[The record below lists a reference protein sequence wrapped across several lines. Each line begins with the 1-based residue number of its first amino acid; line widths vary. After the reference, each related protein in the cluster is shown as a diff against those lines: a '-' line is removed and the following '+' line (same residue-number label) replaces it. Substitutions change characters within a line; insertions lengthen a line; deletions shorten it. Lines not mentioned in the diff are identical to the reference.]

1 MLSIRIRPVSTDC
14 SEGLTLPEKG
24 TFVLEM
30 SSLKEGQ
37 QEVLFTRQSLL
48 RLQRKS
54 DSSPVQEPKNKKRW
68 TTFLSYKMHPNF
80 GLTFSHKFASI
91 TFPHS
96 VTPLIKLFLP
106 VYLKFSSTRLRSIA
120 KTSGFVLQEV
130 SLSFFASCDALLA
143 WGNSLFFQSKAALLE
158 SVLRMRKGDAWHG
171 HHTQPTQTLLT

>member
-54 DSSPVQEPKNKKRW
+54 DSSPVQEPKNKKRR
-68 TTFLSYKMHPNF
+68 TTFLSYKMLPNF
-80 GLTFSHKFASI
+80 GLTFSREFASI

-106 VYLKFSSTRLRSIA
+106 VHLKFSSTQLRFTA

-130 SLSFFASCDALLA
+130 SLSFASCDALLA

-158 SVLRMRKGDAWHG
+158 SMLRMRKGDA
-171 HHTQPTQTLLT
+171 

>member
-1 MLSIRIRPVSTDC
+1 
-14 SEGLTLPEKG
+14 
-24 TFVLEM
+24 M
-30 SSLKEGQ
+30 SSPKEGQ

-48 RLQRKS
+48 WLQRKS

-68 TTFLSYKMHPNF
+68 TTFLSYEMLPNF
-80 GLTFSHKFASI
+80 GLTFSHEFASI

-106 VYLKFSSTRLRSIA
+106 VHLKFSSTQLRSTA

-130 SLSFFASCDALLA
+130 SLSFFASCDALLV

>member
-54 DSSPVQEPKNKKRW
+54 DSSPVQEPKNKKR
-68 TTFLSYKMHPNF
+68 
-80 GLTFSHKFASI
+80 
-91 TFPHS
+91 
-96 VTPLIKLFLP
+96 
-106 VYLKFSSTRLRSIA
+106 
-120 KTSGFVLQEV
+120 
-130 SLSFFASCDALLA
+130 
-143 WGNSLFFQSKAALLE
+143 
-158 SVLRMRKGDAWHG
+158 
-171 HHTQPTQTLLT
+171 